1 MNNNINIIL
10 DYIMRSN
17 DFIVTSHV
25 NPDGDNIGSTLS
37 MYYFLNKINK
47 KVYYVLDDSIPLNI
61 QFLVKDINIISS
73 QEFKEL
79 NIKKYNLITLDCG
92 DKNRICIDDEII
104 DNCEKLICIDH
115 HASNDS
121 YGSYNYV
128 VPEASST
135 CELVYNLLMRYNEIN
150 DTNIIDKNMAT
161 SLYTGLMTDTGKFS
175 YSNTQ
180 PSSFDMAKNLLI
192 MGAEMEVAVQNV
204 FGSNPFNFY
213 KLLGEALNTL
223 EITNTKI
230 ATMSVTQDM
239 MERNS
244 VDFKDIDGVTP
255 YARDIE
261 NVEIG
266 ILLKQKGENEIK
278 VSLRS
283 KSYADVSKIAATFG
297 GGGHIRAAGCT
308 IKDTIENAKK
318 KLLEEALKEI

>member
-1 MNNNINIIL
+1 MNNNIDIII
-10 DYIMRSN
+10 DYIKRSN

-47 KVYYVLDDSIPLNI
+47 KVYYVLDDSIPLNV

-79 NIKKYNLITLDCG
+79 NIENYNLITLDCG
-92 DKNRICIDDEII
+92 DKYRICIDDDII
-104 DNCEKLICIDH
+104 NNCEKLICIDH
-115 HASNDS
+115 HSSNDS
-121 YGSYNYV
+121 YGDFNYV
-128 VPEASST
+128 IPESSST
-135 CELVYNLLMRYNEIN
+135 CELVYNLLMRYSEIN
-150 DTNIIDKNMAT
+150 NLNIIDKDIAT
-161 SLYTGLMTDTGKFS
+161 SLYTGLITDTGKFS
-175 YSNTQ
+175 YSNTHA
-180 PSSFDMAKNLLI
+180 SSFEMAKNLLI
-192 MGAEMEVAVQNV
+192 IGANTQSIVQNV
-204 FGSNPFNFY
+204 FGSNPYNFY

-223 EITNTKI
+223 EISNTKV
-230 ATMSVTQDM
+230 ATMIVTKDM
-239 MERNS
+239 MERYN

-283 KSYADVSKIAATFG
+283 KTYVDVSKIAKVFG

-308 IKDTIENAKK
+308 IYDSIDKAKEV
-318 KLLEEALKEI
+318 LLKEALKEI